1 MGIGGFRRIFSGM
14 RSRLQM
20 VMLLLAQYACREH
33 AKPPEPP
40 PLTYNGW
47 SLGIGFDSAS
57 RLALAQTGQSFKCV
71 GLDTRPAF
79 CQTEQGLPH
88 VSAHFTAAP
97 RKLIQVTILDRFG
110 EKSDADSAVR
120 SFTAEW
126 GQETF
131 VPRPSGSPGRQFGL
145 WRRGSNMVTVGIV
158 KVLGRRA
165 IGISLDG
172 AENMQREMDAFR
184 SRRTITD
191 TIQVSPA
198 R

>member
-1 MGIGGFRRIFSGM
+1 M
-14 RSRLQM
+14 RCRLQM
-20 VMLLLAQYACREH
+20 VIPLLLAQYACRER
-33 AKPPEPP
+33 AKPPEPPEPP

-47 SLGIGFDSAS
+47 SLGVGFDSAS

-71 GLDTRPAF
+71 GLDTHPAF
-79 CQTEQGLPH
+79 CQTERGFPH

-97 RKLIQVTILDRFG
+97 RELTQVTILDRFG

-126 GQETF
+126 GKETI
-131 VPRPSGSPGRQFGL
+131 VPGAPGSPERQYGL
-145 WRRGSNMVTVGIV
+145 WRRGSSMVTVGIV

-184 SRRTITD
+184 NRRTITGA
-191 TIQVSPA
+191 TPQIVIPP
-198 R
+198 